1 MPGIPEL
8 SPTEFADR
16 WPDYARGDGVVLLD
30 VREHDELA
38 VAAVAGAL
46 HIPMREVPGAARRAR
61 LQTTARRD
69 VPLRRSQPQGSGVPA
84 RAMGSRTVFNLK
96 GGIDAWSTQ
105 LDSQVPRY

>member
-8 SPTEFADR
+8 SPTEFAGR
-16 WPDYARGDGVVLLD
+16 WPDYAHGDDVVLLD

-46 HIPMREVPGAARRAR
+46 HIPLREVPGRLAELDTQKPLVVMCHSGGRSRRVAEY
-61 LQTTARRD
+61 LLGNGFT
-69 VPLRRSQPQGSGVPA
+69 
-84 RAMGSRTVFNLK
+84 TVFNLK

-105 LDSQVPRY
+105 LDSQIPRY